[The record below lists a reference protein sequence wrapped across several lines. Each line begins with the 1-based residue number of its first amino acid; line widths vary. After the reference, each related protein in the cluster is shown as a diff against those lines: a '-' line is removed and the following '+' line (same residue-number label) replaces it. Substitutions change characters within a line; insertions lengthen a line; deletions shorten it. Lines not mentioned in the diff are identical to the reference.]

1 MEIKNKLYNFVLLQ
15 VLWPSCNV
23 RDLKLWSAVYLGTI
37 ETPVGV
43 NDIKPRVSVID
54 IEASENEEPQGQMT
68 KTRSY
73 GDLIQAQDHT
83 THLHRRL
90 SDPSISMEK

>member
-1 MEIKNKLYNFVLLQ
+1 MKHHQ

-23 RDLKLWSAVYLGTI
+23 RDLQLWTAVYVGTI
-37 ETPVGV
+37 ETPLDVA
-43 NDIKPRVSVID
+43 DIKPQGSLID
-54 IEASENEEPQGQMT
+54 IESNGNEELQGQMT

-83 THLHRRL
+83 TNLHRRL